1 MSHLTKKRLEINML
15 FSIALMMIIGFLL
28 SGIFNRLKLPGL
40 LGMIITGIIL
50 GPYVLNLI
58 ASDLLNISKD
68 LREIALIVILIRA
81 GLSLDLRDLKKVG
94 RPAIL
99 MCFVPATIEIL
110 TVVLLAPIIFNIS
123 YIEAAIMG
131 TVLAAVSPAVVVPRM
146 IKLIESGHG
155 KDKSIPQLILAGASV
170 DDIYVI
176 ILFTAFMGMYK
187 GAAFDSKSLITVP
200 ISIILGLVVG
210 IIVGLVLV
218 YIFKKIHMRDTVK
231 VFIILSLSFLIV
243 SLETYIQDY
252 VPMSGLLGV
261 MALGGTI
268 LEAYG
273 LLARR
278 IIGKF
283 SKIWVGAELL
293 LFILVGA
300 AVDIRYLAHAGIGSV
315 AIILLALLGR
325 IIAVNISLLKTPL
338 NMKERLFC
346 SIAYMPKATVQ
357 AAIGAIPLTA
367 GVASGN
373 LILTIAVLSIMI
385 TAPIGAIGIDRL
397 HPRLLNKIT

>member
-1 MSHLTKKRLEINML
+1 ML

-110 TVVLLAPIIFNIS
+110 TVVFLAPIIFNIS

-200 ISIILGLVVG
+200 ISIILGLFVG

-243 SLETYIQDY
+243 SLETYVQDY

>member
-1 MSHLTKKRLEINML
+1 ML

-50 GPYVLNLI
+50 GPYVLDLI

-110 TVVLLAPIIFNIS
+110 TVVFLAPIIFTIS

-200 ISIILGLVVG
+200 ISIILGLFVG

>member
-1 MSHLTKKRLEINML
+1 MSHLTKKRLEIDML

-110 TVVLLAPIIFNIS
+110 TVVFLAPIIFNIS

-200 ISIILGLVVG
+200 ISIILGLFVG

-243 SLETYIQDY
+243 SLETYVQDY

>member
-1 MSHLTKKRLEINML
+1 MSHLTKKRLEIDML

-110 TVVLLAPIIFNIS
+110 TVVFLAPIIFNIS

-200 ISIILGLVVG
+200 ISIILGLFVG

-385 TAPIGAIGIDRL
+385 TAPIGAIGVDRL

>member
-1 MSHLTKKRLEINML
+1 ML

-131 TVLAAVSPAVVVPRM
+131 AVLAAVSPAVVVPRM

-187 GAAFDSKSLITVP
+187 GAAFDTKSLITVP
-200 ISIILGLVVG
+200 ISIILGLVIG
-210 IIVGLVLV
+210 IIVGLILV

-252 VPMSGLLGV
+252 IPMSGLLGV

-315 AIILLALLGR
+315 AIIVIALIGR
-325 IIAVNISLLKTPL
+325 IIAVNMSLIKTPL

-357 AAIGAIPLTA
+357 AAIGSIPLTA

-397 HPRLLNKIT
+397 HPRLLNKID

>member
-1 MSHLTKKRLEINML
+1 ML

-50 GPYVLNLI
+50 GPYVLDLI

-110 TVVLLAPIIFNIS
+110 TVVFLAPIIFNIS

-200 ISIILGLVVG
+200 ISIILGLFVG

>member
-1 MSHLTKKRLEINML
+1 MSHPTKKRLEIDML

-110 TVVLLAPIIFNIS
+110 TVVFLAPIIFNIS

-200 ISIILGLVVG
+200 ISIILGLFVG

-243 SLETYIQDY
+243 SLETYVQDY

>member
-1 MSHLTKKRLEINML
+1 MSHPTKKRLEINML

-50 GPYVLNLI
+50 GPYVLDLI

-110 TVVLLAPIIFNIS
+110 TVVFLAPIIFNIS

>member
-1 MSHLTKKRLEINML
+1 MSHPTKKRLEINML

-50 GPYVLNLI
+50 GPYVLDLI

-110 TVVLLAPIIFNIS
+110 TVILLAPIIFNIS

-131 TVLAAVSPAVVVPRM
+131 AVLAAVSPAVVVPRM